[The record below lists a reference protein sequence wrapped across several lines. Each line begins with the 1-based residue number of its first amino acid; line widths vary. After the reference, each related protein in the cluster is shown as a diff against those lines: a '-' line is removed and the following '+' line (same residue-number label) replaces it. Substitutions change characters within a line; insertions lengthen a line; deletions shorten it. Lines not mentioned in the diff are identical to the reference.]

1 MIIVDLQQVMIA
13 TLMRQLGNSKD
24 AQLDENMLR
33 HMVLNVLRSYR
44 VKFAGEMVI
53 ACDTKFSW
61 RKKVFPYYK
70 ARRAKNRDESPIDWK
85 TVFQT
90 FDVMRAE
97 LKEYF
102 PYRVIEVEGAEAD
115 DIIGTLSHHFGSA
128 ADEFGGLVIG
138 DQESVLIMSGDHD
151 FRQLLKYNNVQQYDP
166 IQKKYIK
173 CNNPEA
179 YLKEHIIRGDVG
191 DGVPNFL
198 SDDAILITEG
208 KRQKSIMEKKFEQW
222 MKQSVQEIC
231 DTDEKLRNWKRNE
244 QLVDLTF
251 TPKDIQAKILEVYH
265 SEAGKNRSKLTNYF
279 ISRKLKHLHEHINEF

>member
-173 CNNPEA
+173 CNRPDL

-198 SDDAILITEG
+198 SDDAILVTPG
-208 KRQKSIMEKKFEQW
+208 KRQKSIMEKKFEEW
-222 MKQSVQEIC
+222 MKQTPAQIC

-251 TPKDIQAKILEVYH
+251 TPKDIQKQIMEAYE

>member
-13 TLMRQLGNSKD
+13 TLMRQLGNTKN

-44 VKFAGEMVI
+44 VKFAGEMII
-53 ACDTKFSW
+53 ACDTKYSW

-70 ARRAKNRDESPIDWK
+70 AKRAKNRDESPIDWK

-102 PYRVIEVEGAEAD
+102 PYRVIEVDGAEAD

-128 ADEFGGLVIG
+128 ADEFGGLLIG
-138 DQESVLIMSGDHD
+138 EQERVLIMSGDHD
-151 FRQLLKYNNVQQYDP
+151 FRQLLKYGNVEQFDP

-173 CNNPEA
+173 CNHPDL

-198 SDDAILITEG
+198 SDDDVFVTD
-208 KRQKSIMEKKFEQW
+208 KRQKSIMEKKFELW
-222 MKQSVQEIC
+222 MKQDVATIC
-231 DTDEKLRNWKRNE
+231 DTDSKLRNWKRNE
-244 QLVDLTF
+244 QLVDLTR
-251 TPKDIQAKILEVYH
+251 TPQDIKDAILSQYE